1 MDNTGY
7 IKLHRNILDS
17 EIFNS
22 ADILQMWIWCLCKA
36 SFKDKKALIGNS
48 TVDLKAGQF
57 VCGSKAGAVVF
68 ETSEST
74 FHRRL
79 KILEE
84 LGCISL
90 NPTNKFTIVTVN
102 NWCEYQ
108 ATAPDNSEKVR
119 GSKQYGLGYHR
130 GKSETIKE
138 IQEQIEELKNT
149 LDNLA
154 KESGD

>member
-7 IKLHRNILDS
+7 IKLHRNILES

-22 ADILQMWIWCLCKA
+22 EDILQMWIWCLCKA

-48 TVDLKAGQF
+48 AVDLKAGQF
-57 VCGSKAGAVVF
+57 VCGRKTGAAMF
-68 ETSEST
+68 GTTEST

-90 NPTNKFTIVTVN
+90 NATNKFTIVTVN

-108 ATAPDNSEKVR
+108 ATPPDNNGKVR

-130 GKSETIKE
+130 GKSETVKE
-138 IQEQIEELKNT
+138 IREQIEELKTT
-149 LDNLA
+149 LDNLT
-154 KESGD
+154 KESED

>member
-7 IKLHRNILDS
+7 IKLHRNILES

-36 SFKDKKALIGNS
+36 SYKDRKALIGNS
-48 TVDLKAGQF
+48 AVDLKAGQF
-57 VCGSKAGAVVF
+57 VCGGKVGSVMF
-68 ETSEST
+68 NTSEST
-74 FHRRL
+74 FHRRM

-90 NPTNKFTIVTVN
+90 NATNKFTIVSVN

-108 ATAPDNSEKVR
+108 ATPPDCSDKVR

-130 GKSETIKE
+130 GKNEAVKE
-138 IQEQIEELKNT
+138 IREQIEELKGE
-149 LDNLA
+149 LDNLLN
-154 KESGD
+154 ESED